1 MSGPASNSPGGMHTH
16 KQPCYPCAQ
25 QLSFQPGAKMGHK
38 SKVSMLF
45 LRGKIPQRGHG
56 GAPGYLKKTA
66 LVKQRCRGV
75 DCRGCFSVP
84 SGWRHRGWQPTACPP
99 LSLFF
104 PFSLVAVY
112 SLPCWVS
119 LPQVIFVEPGTCLSS
134 QNPSPSASISSQLVG
149 RTTVLG
155 GGKGRAWLGHW
166 LCKL

>member
-45 LRGKIPQRGHG
+45 LRGKIPQRAHG

-99 LSLFF
+99 LSLLPLQPGSCIFSPLLGF
-104 PFSLVAVY
+104 PPSGNLCGAWHLF
-112 SLPCWVS
+112 
-119 LPQVIFVEPGTCLSS
+119 ELSKS
-134 QNPSPSASISSQLVG
+134 FPLSIYL
-149 RTTVLG
+149 
-155 GGKGRAWLGHW
+155 
-166 LCKL
+166 